1 MSKRCSLILVV
12 DDDPQFLER
21 ARQILNRDR
30 QVFLASNSYQAF
42 ALAQNLGFS
51 VVLVDLD
58 LKREDGMALIR
69 DLVERCPGL
78 PIIAITEQTQKA
90 ARDLAKE
97 LGAVEVLEKPIT
109 PEWKPVVERVRA
121 MRARPS

>member
-1 MSKRCSLILVV
+1 MILIV
-12 DDDPQFLER
+12 DDDPQFLDK

-69 DLVERCPGL
+69 DLRERCPGL
-78 PIIAITEQTQKA
+78 PIVAISEQTQKTT
-90 ARDLAKE
+90 RDLVRE
-97 LGAVEVLEKPIT
+97 LGLVEVLQKPIT